1 MWNRYLKIVTFKL
14 LLSGNFLFKKESY
27 AGIKNTELVA
37 EVRVETFEKIS
48 QKFQVSFLTQYN
60 PFCQINDQS
69 QLYHWLTRKV
79 GRDFCCFLSAWKM
92 SWDLQTQLPY
102 SQWPQMSLMTMNVIS
117 EEGTKKRLLLVP
129 FPFTNNFLFMMLKES
144 LFNFWI
150 TTKEVK
156 CHKWQGQSIIWNM
169 LRIQLY
175 KELPRLFERLNKSV
189 SLKIIEE
196 MYLKVFFWK
205 PLQRIF
211 CLDMIASVMSNTFLS
226 ISFKLENKQ
235 KSHTVRHNE

>member
-102 SQWPQMSLMTMNVIS
+102 SQWPQISLMTMNVIS

-129 FPFTNNFLFMMLKES
+129 FPFTNNFCLWCWKNPYLIFELLQKKSSATNDKGNLLYEICSES
-144 LFNFWI
+144 SYIKNY
-150 TTKEVK
+150 
-156 CHKWQGQSIIWNM
+156 QG
-169 LRIQLY
+169 
-175 KELPRLFERLNKSV
+175 
-189 SLKIIEE
+189 
-196 MYLKVFFWK
+196 YLKDWINQF
-205 PLQRIF
+205 
-211 CLDMIASVMSNTFLS
+211 
-226 ISFKLENKQ
+226 
-235 KSHTVRHNE
+235 H